1 MMSFVALLGVLLGA
15 LIIPGIISIT
25 KAKLSGRKG
34 ATLFQPVYD
43 VIRLL
48 RKSSVYSTTTSWL
61 FQVAPTVY
69 LAGII
74 GAALFVPFA
83 GYAGLLSFS
92 GDFVFFAYLLGL
104 TKFLLILNAMD
115 TGSGFEGMGA
125 NREALYSMLVEP
137 AFFTLMAS
145 LALITNNTSFR
156 DIFLTLHVDSSLS
169 YLVAA
174 LCIYLLV
181 QIAMVENS
189 RLPVDD
195 PRTHLE
201 LTMIHE
207 VMVLDNSGFDMG
219 LIMIGNALKFGL
231 YGGLIA
237 NFLMPIQWHPALNA
251 LVFAGIHVL
260 FGILIGG
267 LESFRARNKIAR
279 NPQFILTLSSIA
291 LILFFTALI
300 ITHKFILG

>member
-34 ATLFQPVYD
+34 ATLFQPIHD

-69 LAGII
+69 LAGIM

-83 GYAGLLSFS
+83 GYTGLLSFS

-174 LCIYLLV
+174 LGIYLLV

-219 LIMIGNALKFGL
+219 LIMMGNALKFGL

-237 NFLMPIQWHPALNA
+237 NFLMPIQWHPVLNA
-251 LVFAGIHVL
+251 LIFAGIHVL

>member
-1 MMSFVALLGVLLGA
+1 
-15 LIIPGIISIT
+15 
-25 KAKLSGRKG
+25 
-34 ATLFQPVYD
+34 
-43 VIRLL
+43 
-48 RKSSVYSTTTSWL
+48 
-61 FQVAPTVY
+61 
-69 LAGII
+69 
-74 GAALFVPFA
+74 
-83 GYAGLLSFS
+83 
-92 GDFVFFAYLLGL
+92 
-104 TKFLLILNAMD
+104 
-115 TGSGFEGMGA
+115 
-125 NREALYSMLVEP
+125 
-137 AFFTLMAS
+137 
-145 LALITNNTSFR
+145 
-156 DIFLTLHVDSSLS
+156 
-169 YLVAA
+169 
-174 LCIYLLV
+174 
-181 QIAMVENS
+181 MVENS

-219 LIMIGNALKFGL
+219 LIMMGNALKFGL

-237 NFLMPIQWHPALNA
+237 NFLMPIQWHPVLNA
-251 LVFAGIHVL
+251 LIFAGIHVL